1 MEFQPVQTHTSHSER
16 LGRPAGQSRA
26 FSLLELVVVTA
37 LIVLMITF
45 LASALGRAS
54 ISARQTAS
62 QRSAEAIAV
71 SVEHFRIEFGFLP
84 PLVHDG
90 EIISTGDSDYIPVQP
105 DGSPYPEGPTERHTG
120 GVYDYSTLIVW
131 SEGSDFNFFRR
142 RDGLSADEVEST
154 SGGSWDIESA
164 WDDRRYSRYALA
176 YYLAGALP
184 RSVDGVAGQGMSRPL
199 ANGGFANVG
208 YPVGSTRDR
217 YQPTIDTSRNGVDI
231 RTGYARPVEI
241 AEHFPS
247 TDLDSLSPDLVYN
260 LYANEDQDRLIALVD
275 NFGTAYRYYRW
286 EPGRY
291 DAGRRLVVESTLDL
305 NIPPILLDPLTL
317 VELEND
323 DTNAQEYDLTNG
335 NLELR
340 NARFAIVGAGADGLF
355 GTEPIAYLVSK
366 LNRPDPGGDPE
377 EIARLRQRA
386 MDDNV
391 IALGK

>member
-1 MEFQPVQTHTSHSER
+1 MPKHIPHPER
-16 LGRPAGQSRA
+16 LARSAARPSG
-26 FSLLELVVVTA
+26 FSLLELVVVFA
-37 LIVLMITF
+37 IIVFLITF
-45 LASALGRAS
+45 LASAFGRAAT
-54 ISARQTAS
+54 SARQTAS

-90 EIISTGDSDYIPVQP
+90 FIVSTGDSDYLPKKP
-105 DGSPYPEGPTERHTG
+105 DGSDYPDGPTERHTG
-120 GVYDYSTLIVW
+120 TYDYSTLIVW
-131 SEGSDFNFFRR
+131 SEGIDFDFFRR
-142 RDGLSADEVEST
+142 RDGAAADEVDLP
-154 SGGSWDIESA
+154 SGGAWDLDSG

-176 YYLAGALP
+176 YYLTGALP
-184 RSVDGVAGQGMSRPL
+184 RSVDGVAGEGMSRPL
-199 ANGGFANVG
+199 SNGGFANVG

-217 YQPTIDTSRNGVDI
+217 YQPTVDTNRSGIKV

-241 AEHFPS
+241 AEHIPS
-247 TDLDSLSPDLVYN
+247 TVLDTLSPDLVYD
-260 LYANEDQDRLIALVD
+260 LYADEDQDRLIALVD
-275 NFGTAYRYYRW
+275 SFGTAYRYYRW

-291 DAGRRLVVESTLDL
+291 NNNRRLVVESTLDL

-317 VELEND
+317 VELQND
-323 DTNAQEYDLTNG
+323 DANAKEYDLTQG

-355 GTEPIAYLVSK
+355 GTEPVEYLMSV
-366 LNRPDPGGDPE
+366 LNRRSPEGDPE